1 MNMIPPMVGVPSLL
15 LCQLGPISLM
25 DWPAWSARRAGMS
38 THPTAAE
45 MPNAANAANS
55 IRMVFPP
62 TLFSLV
68 ILF

>member
-1 MNMIPPMVGVPSLL
+1 
-15 LCQLGPISLM
+15 
-25 DWPAWSARRAGMS
+25 MS